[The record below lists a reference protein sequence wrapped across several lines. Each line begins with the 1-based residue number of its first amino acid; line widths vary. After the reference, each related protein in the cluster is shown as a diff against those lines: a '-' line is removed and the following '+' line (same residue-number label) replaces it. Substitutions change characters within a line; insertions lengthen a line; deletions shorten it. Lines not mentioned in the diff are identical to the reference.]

1 MTPFGTRVRA
11 LRKRQGLTLSR
22 MAADLQLTPAYLSA
36 LEHGHRSRPSW
47 SLVQQII
54 DYFNLIWEDADDL
67 RELARMS
74 HPRVVIDTAGLSAK
88 ATLLANRLAAEI
100 TEADDGVLD
109 EIIAVLDRRDRPEGS
124 GTDQEQEPS

>member
-11 LRKRQGLTLSR
+11 LRQRQGLTLSR

-54 DYFNLIWEDADDL
+54 DYFNLIWEDADEL
-67 RELARMS
+67 RDLARMS
-74 HPRVVIDTAGLSAK
+74 HPRVVIDTAGLSPR

-100 TEADDGVLD
+100 AETGEDVLADVL
-109 EIIAVLDRRDRPEGS
+109 AVLDAANDG
-124 GTDQEQEPS
+124 GGNDG

>member
-11 LRKRQGLTLSR
+11 LRKRRGLTLSR

-88 ATLLANRLAAEI
+88 ATLLANRMAAEI
-100 TEADDGVLD
+100 AATDESVLD
-109 EIIAVLDRRDRPEGS
+109 KMLTALDHAEQPDKAD
-124 GTDQEQEPS
+124 TDQDSS

>member
-11 LRKRQGLTLSR
+11 LRKRRGLTLSR

-36 LEHGHRSRPSW
+36 LEPGHRSRPSW

-88 ATLLANRLAAEI
+88 ATLLANRMAAEI
-100 TEADDGVLD
+100 AATDESVLD
-109 EIIAVLDRRDRPEGS
+109 KMLTALDHAEQPDKAD
-124 GTDQEQEPS
+124 TDQDSS

>member
-54 DYFNLIWEDADDL
+54 DYFNLIWEDADEL

-74 HPRVVIDTAGLSAK
+74 HPRVVIDTSGLSSR

-100 TEADDGVLD
+100 AETDDAVL
-109 EIIAVLDRRDRPEGS
+109 EEVLAVLDRQAAKA
-124 GTDQEQEPS
+124 GTNTD

>member
-11 LRKRQGLTLSR
+11 LRERQGLTLSR

-100 TEADDGVLD
+100 AATDERVLD
-109 EIIAVLDRRDRPEGS
+109 EMLTVLDRAERPDS
-124 GTDQEQEPS
+124 AGTDSDPP